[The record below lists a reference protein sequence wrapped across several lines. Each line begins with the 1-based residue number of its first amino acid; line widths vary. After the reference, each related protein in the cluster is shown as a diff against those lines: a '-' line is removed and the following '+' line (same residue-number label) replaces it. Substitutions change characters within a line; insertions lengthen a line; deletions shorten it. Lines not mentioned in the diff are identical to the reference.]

1 VGRIVSALLLLCL
14 SVAAQA
20 EDETWFSV
28 HLDGRKIGHMRSLR
42 AVETDGR
49 VRHEQTLVLSLERN
63 GEALRI
69 STDERT
75 WETVSGMPLA
85 FETDIDTA
93 GSITRTWGT
102 LRRDGQLDLRS
113 EQQGRVSRQQLSW
126 PPGALLSE
134 GQYLA
139 SERAGYVAGT
149 KHEVLAFDPG
159 SLQGLRIQ
167 TRVGAEETIEVHG
180 QRERLIALEQ
190 TLDLGGVKTET
201 RAWVTSD
208 DHDLRRL
215 RLPAIGLQ
223 LEMLACDRAC
233 ALAPVQPTDVLA
245 STLVTAPKPLTPKQ
259 LQHPL
264 RYHLRLAQGEGAAL
278 ELAPGQALRALEAE
292 REYALFVEPRGAGT
306 PLPTA
311 EDRAANRWLQ
321 SDAEEV
327 IALAQQAIRGV
338 RGEVAQVA
346 QLERFVRSFIAT
358 KSLRVGYASAREII
372 VGREG
377 DCTEHAVLLAAL
389 VRAVGIPARVATGI
403 AYAPDFGG
411 RRNVFVPHAWVM
423 AWVDGEW
430 RGFDAALPR
439 FDAGHIAFTVGDGDP
454 FRFYGGI
461 ELLGGV
467 EILAVERAR
476 RRDLA
481 ALQP

>member
-1 VGRIVSALLLLCL
+1 MRRIVSALLLLC
-14 SVAAQA
+14 VCVTARAD
-20 EDETWFSV
+20 DETWYSV
-28 HLDGRKIGHMRSLR
+28 HLDGRKIGHMHSVR

-49 VRHEQTLVLSLERN
+49 IRHEQTLVLSLERN

-69 STDERT
+69 STGERS
-75 WETVSGMPLA
+75 WETPAGVPLA
-85 FETDIDTA
+85 FETEIDTA
-93 GSITRTWGT
+93 GSLTRARGK
-102 LRRDGQLDLRS
+102 LRDDGQLDVRS
-113 EQQGRVSRQQLSW
+113 EQQGRVTRQQMPW

-134 GQYLA
+134 GQQLA
-139 SERAGYVAGT
+139 SERAGFAPGT
-149 KHEVLAFDPG
+149 QYEVLAFDPG
-159 SLQGLRIQ
+159 SLQALRIR
-167 TRVGAEETIEVHG
+167 TRVGAEETVEIHG
-180 QRERLIALEQ
+180 QNERLIALEQ

-208 DHDLRRL
+208 GHDLRRL

-245 STLVTAPKPLTPKQ
+245 STLVTAPQSLTPQQ
-259 LQHPL
+259 LRQPL
-264 RYHLRLAQGEGAAL
+264 RYRLRLAHGEGAAL
-278 ELAPGQALRALEAE
+278 EQVPGQALRALENE
-292 REYALFVEPRGAGT
+292 REYALFVDPRGAGT

-311 EDRAANRWLQ
+311 QDLAANRWLQ

-338 RGEVAQVA
+338 RGEAEQVA

-372 VGREG
+372 IGREG
-377 DCTEHAVLLAAL
+377 DCTEHAVLLTAL

-403 AYAPDFGG
+403 AYAPDFAGK
-411 RRNVFVPHAWVM
+411 RDVFVPHAWVM

-430 RGFDAALPR
+430 HGFDAALPR

-467 EILAVERAR
+467 EILAVDRAR

-481 ALQP
+481 KLQP